1 MARTLTDEFIFDQTV
16 KTRATF
22 VEPSQCPL
30 TGFEV
35 FLDPESPEAGGLGVR
50 PTIRPC
56 DANPDAQS
64 IDRTACDEDPLYLD
78 NFCHKLS
85 AILKRIGRLNSGYNL
100 KVAFG
105 RYILTTY
112 PKKRDTYDLEG
123 FRKLMGQ
130 SRCQGRLVSHLGRP
144 NEAMR
149 ILSALKREDGVF
161 QPPGVNTLLLDDMEP
176 TFTFDVYSA
185 QHKFTSQLVR
195 EGDEK
200 VFSMKKFQCFPLQD
214 EDNAELCYNTL
225 CLGRGFDWKIQLM
238 NEVRESDESYRSLKA
253 YLATAKITF
262 PSTPLGSDPDSIIF
276 PHVKLDLKSN
286 TLVGCIQKT
295 AIRSV
300 YSFRFGL
307 TNYILD
313 FVIRREWTSVRDMTL
328 RHEPSSKTY
337 SVTLRGEHWGDYQ
350 GNRATDFSR
359 AGRGW
364 GAELEDLLPNDP
376 DQNATTGTTRVEALV
391 NMTKEIH
398 KILVMA

>member
-1 MARTLTDEFIFDQTV
+1 
-16 KTRATF
+16 
-22 VEPSQCPL
+22 
-30 TGFEV
+30 
-35 FLDPESPEAGGLGVR
+35 
-50 PTIRPC
+50 
-56 DANPDAQS
+56 
-64 IDRTACDEDPLYLD
+64 
-78 NFCHKLS
+78 
-85 AILKRIGRLNSGYNL
+85 
-100 KVAFG
+100 
-105 RYILTTY
+105 
-112 PKKRDTYDLEG
+112 
-123 FRKLMGQ
+123 
-130 SRCQGRLVSHLGRP
+130 
-144 NEAMR
+144 
-149 ILSALKREDGVF
+149 
-161 QPPGVNTLLLDDMEP
+161 MEP

-225 CLGRGFDWKIQLM
+225 CLGRYVATYQHCRRATPANLVSFRGFDWKIQLM